1 MPGFDNF
8 NLWDDAIH
16 PLFLNTGVY
25 LSSFGLLL
33 LLCAAMFFFAAD
45 SRKPNDSQALKAVQT
60 VAPDAAPNFG
70 AAQNANQQIDFF
82 REMAE
87 KTGQQLTK
95 EQQEMLRKRSEQ
107 IAQEADS
114 AKSGEVKEIPPA
126 VVYDEEAEFQKM
138 NEMINK
144 TRQAQLESAIG
155 KPSEDEQINAISV
168 YQRVSTWAGPFIFL
182 AGITFLWGIFYLPVA
197 YIVAAYTRN
206 IRSVFN
212 PAIGLDTI
220 KRLGFDYVKILL
232 MAFLL
237 WIIAGGI
244 GYALSLVFA
253 PFDLPRLGNIPVI
266 AVSSVVTFYLSI
278 VFSIILGS
286 ALYKNSDKFPLF
298 KTI

>member
-1 MPGFDNF
+1 M
-8 NLWDDAIH
+8 
-16 PLFLNTGVY
+16 
-25 LSSFGLLL
+25 
-33 LLCAAMFFFAAD
+33 
-45 SRKPNDSQALKAVQT
+45 
-60 VAPDAAPNFG
+60 
-70 AAQNANQQIDFF
+70 
-82 REMAE
+82 
-87 KTGQQLTK
+87 
-95 EQQEMLRKRSEQ
+95 
-107 IAQEADS
+107 
-114 AKSGEVKEIPPA
+114 
-126 VVYDEEAEFQKM
+126 
-138 NEMINK
+138 
-144 TRQAQLESAIG
+144 
-155 KPSEDEQINAISV
+155 
-168 YQRVSTWAGPFIFL
+168 
-182 AGITFLWGIFYLPVA
+182 
-197 YIVAAYTRN
+197 AAYTRN